1 MKLAVVGTGY
11 VGLVSGVCLAAKNH
25 DVTCVDLNP
34 EIVER
39 LNRAEPTIHERGLPE
54 LLAEVH
60 EAGNFR
66 ATTRITEALEGAQTV
81 ILAVGTPSEN
91 GVIDLKYIRAASSEI
106 GSILRDRADYLSV
119 IVKSTV
125 VPGTTDTVVREEI
138 ENASGKKLGEGFGL
152 GMNPEFLREGE
163 AIEDFMEPDRIVFGH
178 EDAMTLGHL
187 RELYAPWE
195 VDKLEVNTRTAEMI
209 KYANNCLL
217 ATQIS
222 AVNEIATLAAAVG
235 GIDVMDVMTGVHLD
249 KRWNPILGPGHN
261 LGRANPKILTYL
273 IPGCG
278 FGGSCFPKDVQALRS
293 QGEAVGMKMEM
304 LNAVLSVNDAQPGQV
319 RRILEMEVGALAGKR
334 VLLLGLAFKPETD
347 DVRESASLSIATDLL
362 DAGALVA
369 AHDPIA
375 TQNFIRAFGSAADGI
390 DFVEE
395 WETALGQ
402 AEIIVIAT
410 RWAEYALVGDLARA
424 DQIVFDARRLLP
436 KEKTGSNYLTIG
448 RRLNVEA

>member
-11 VGLVSGVCLAAKNH
+11 VGLVSGVCLAAKGH

-54 LLAEVH
+54 LLAKVH
-60 EAGNFR
+60 GAGNFR
-66 ATTRITEALEGAQTV
+66 ATTEIAQALDGAETV

-91 GVIDLKYIRAASSEI
+91 GVIDLKYIRAASAEI
-106 GSILRDRADYLSV
+106 GSILRDSDDYLSV

-138 ENASGKKLGEGFGL
+138 ENASGKRLGEGFGL

-178 EDAMTLGHL
+178 EDETTLRHL
-187 RELYAPWE
+187 RDLYAPWD
-195 VDKLEVNTRTAEMI
+195 VDKLEVNTRTAELI

-222 AVNEIATLAAAVG
+222 AVNEIANLAAAVG
-235 GIDVMDVMTGVHLD
+235 GIDVMDVMAGVHLD
-249 KRWNPILGPGHN
+249 KRWNPILEAGSN
-261 LGRANPKILTYL
+261 TGRANPKILTYL

-293 QGEAVGMKMEM
+293 QGETVGLKMDM
-304 LNAVLSVNDAQPGQV
+304 LNAVLSVNEAQPAQV
-319 RRILEMEVGALAGKR
+319 RNILEMELGSLSGKR

-347 DVRESASLSIATDLL
+347 DVRESASLSIAADLL
-362 DAGALVA
+362 DAGAA
-369 AHDPIA
+369 ITAHDPIA
-375 TQNFIRAFGSAADGI
+375 TENFIRAFGDRSGDIAFTDDWRA
-390 DFVEE
+390 EM
-395 WETALGQ
+395 AQ
-402 AEIIVIAT
+402 AEVVVLAT
-410 RWAEYALVGDLARA
+410 RWSDYAELAQRA
-424 DQIVFDARRLLP
+424 DETQTVFDARRMLSP
-436 KEKTGSNYLTIG
+436 GAVKGSYLTIG
-448 RRLNVEA
+448 RRMPSQA